1 MGDEDFPE
9 TTNPRLDAKPPDNAG
24 MLLTM
29 GAARVKPLP
38 PEDTPLKQ
46 LSADLRRVRADL
58 APSLD
63 LILNCDLAED
73 DKLVAMRL
81 FESALDDPWSELRS
95 PSKAI
100 EAAALARET
109 A

>member
-1 MGDEDFPE
+1 M
-9 TTNPRLDAKPPDNAG
+9 A
-24 MLLTM
+24 
-29 GAARVKPLP
+29 AARSKVVP

-46 LSADLRRVRADL
+46 LAADLRGVRAEL

-63 LILNCDLAED
+63 LISNSVLSED

-81 FESALDDPWSELRS
+81 FESALDDPWNPLRD
-95 PSKAI
+95 PRNAVK
-100 EAAALARET
+100 AAAAQRNK

>member
-1 MGDEDFPE
+1 
-9 TTNPRLDAKPPDNAG
+9 
-24 MLLTM
+24 M
-29 GAARVKPLP
+29 GATRVKQLP

-46 LSADLRRVRADL
+46 LAADLLRVRADL

-63 LILNCDLAED
+63 VILNCGLAED

-81 FESALDDPWSELRS
+81 FESALDDPWSELRD
-95 PSKAI
+95 PHKAI
-100 EAAALARET
+100 AAAAGAT

>member
-1 MGDEDFPE
+1 
-9 TTNPRLDAKPPDNAG
+9 
-24 MLLTM
+24 M
-29 GAARVKPLP
+29 GAPRVKSLP

-46 LSADLRRVRADL
+46 LAADLRRVRADL

-63 LILNCDLAED
+63 LILNCELAED

-81 FESALDDPWSELRS
+81 FESALDDPWSQYRY
-95 PSKAI
+95 PRQAI
-100 EAAALARET
+100 EAAAVARGT